1 MNIPK
6 RCDVVII
13 GGGPAGSMAATYLRQ
28 KGYDTVLFDKQK
40 HPRYMVG
47 ESLIPQF
54 WKYCDV
60 GKVSDKIEAEGFIQK
75 QGGTVV
81 WDGVIRQAA
90 FKDFGYTRP
99 ALHVERDRF
108 DHILLEHARAQ
119 GAQVFEQ
126 VSVVN
131 ANLNQGEQVSV
142 TYRPAGEK
150 TLSQISCRFI
160 IDASGQNA
168 VIARQLGIRV
178 ADQDYPFM
186 SVWGYFTGSKYV
198 ALDGKAYPFEKLRTV
213 PPTTFISSTEGWG
226 WSWHI
231 PLRETTS
238 VGLVVPME
246 QMKSVRAADEALEG
260 YFLRRCSEIPYL
272 NRLLETARYCEGSM
286 HVIRPYSHRPK
297 QLCGPGFYL
306 IGDAAAFIDPVL
318 SEGCLLAMYSA
329 YLAAWAIDRSFKD
342 PRRAAESQAFFTNQF
357 AGRYELGHAL
367 MLTGYGASAKAS
379 DTARNSIQFDSSR
392 ERELMYV
399 ALTMAGRSENLLNMV
414 KPADKERIAV
424 NKYRVLEEIVF

>member
-6 RCDVVII
+6 KCDVAII
-13 GGGPAGSMAATYLRQ
+13 GGGPAGSMAATFLRQ
-28 KGYDTVLFDKQK
+28 KGYGVVLFEKQK

-54 WKYCDV
+54 WRYCDI
-60 GKVSDKIEAEGFIQK
+60 GKVADKILADGFIQK

-81 WDGVIRQAA
+81 WGGVIRQAA

-108 DHILLEHARAQ
+108 DHILLEHARSQ

-131 ANLNQGEQVSV
+131 ANVNGGEQMSV

-150 TLSQISCRFI
+150 TLSQISCRYI
-160 IDASGQNA
+160 VDASGQNA

-178 ADQDYPFM
+178 HDEAYPFM

-198 ALDGKAYPFEKLRTV
+198 ALDGKVYPFEKLRAV
-213 PPTTFISSTEGWG
+213 PPTTFITSTEGWG

-231 PLRETTS
+231 PMREITS
-238 VGLVVPME
+238 VGLVVPLE
-246 QMKSVRAADEALEG
+246 QMKSVRAADEALEA
-260 YFLRRCSEIPYL
+260 YFLRQCSEIPYL
-272 NRLLETARYCEGSM
+272 NRLLEAAKYCEGS
-286 HVIRPYSHRPK
+286 VRALRPYSYRPK

-306 IGDAAAFIDPVL
+306 VGDAAAFIDPVL

-329 YLAAWAIDRSFKD
+329 YLAAWAIDRSFRN
-342 PRRAAESQAFFTNQF
+342 PRRAAENQAFFASQF
-357 AGRYELGHAL
+357 AGRYHLGHAL
-367 MLTGYGASAKAS
+367 MLTGYGAADETREVAKS
-379 DTARNSIQFDSSR
+379 SIQLDSSR
-392 ERELMYV
+392 EQELMYA
-399 ALTMAGRSENLLNMV
+399 ALTMVGRSQNLLDLV
-414 KPADKERIAV
+414 KPEDRQRISRG
-424 NKYRVLEEIVF
+424 KYRTLEAISF